1 MTLEEYNFSPKNSKE
16 RIVWQFTCDNQFVK
30 QRWVAA
36 LEGLRDYYNKEK
48 KDIEK
53 FFNEHKDTNSEMK
66 SSSSGG
72 RNSQVPWR

>member
-16 RIVWQFTCDNQFVK
+16 NIVWQFTCDNQFIK

-36 LEGLRDYYNKEK
+36 LEGLRDYYVKEK

-53 FFNEHKDTNSEMK
+53 FF
-66 SSSSGG
+66 G
-72 RNSQVPWR
+72 